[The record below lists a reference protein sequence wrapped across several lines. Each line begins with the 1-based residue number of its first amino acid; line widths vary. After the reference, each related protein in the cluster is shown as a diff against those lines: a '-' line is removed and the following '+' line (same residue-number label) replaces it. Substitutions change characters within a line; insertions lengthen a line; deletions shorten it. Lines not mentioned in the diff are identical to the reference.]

1 MKVTKNTLYVYKL
14 PHPERHRYYV
24 GTLDDP
30 FAKEFRPELK
40 PVAGP
45 FGRHFDEGGIHDNG
59 WEKANKWISL
69 NDRVAHNFILNGKP
83 IWDQIE
89 TVTEGVA
96 TFSSFDESW
105 HSWKVVKWP
114 EKLPESFP
122 YELNEEFADNLIM
135 RFGLN
140 RYMSYIPGQRFA
152 DRGNIAID
160 KDRQLILLT
169 QMGGLDI

>member
-40 PVAGP
+40 P
-45 FGRHFDEGGIHDNG
+45 
-59 WEKANKWISL
+59 WISL
-69 NDRVAHNFILNGKP
+69 NDRVAHNFILNDKP

-89 TVTEGVA
+89 TVTEGVG

-135 RFGLN
+135 KFGLN

-169 QMGGLDI
+169 QMGGLDV

>member
-1 MKVTKNTLYVYKL
+1 MKVNKNTLYVYKL
-14 PHPERHRYYV
+14 PNSERHRFYIA
-24 GTLDDP
+24 TSDDP
-30 FAKEFRPELK
+30 YAKECNAK
-40 PVAGP
+40 CVAGP
-45 FGRHFDEGGIHDNG
+45 FGTMSLLEEPIKDNG
-59 WEKANKWISL
+59 WEAASKWISL
-69 NDRVAHNFILNGKP
+69 NDRVAHNFILNDKP

-89 TVTEGVA
+89 TIIEGVS

-105 HSWKVVKWP
+105 HSWIVVKWP

-135 RFGLN
+135 KFGLN
-140 RYMSYIPGQRFA
+140 HHASYIPGQRFA
-152 DRGNIAID
+152 DRGHIQID